1 MTGETLCDLLKPC
14 IGKRGS
20 VVIMVSRAGPIGFT
34 ATESNKLTGVEL
46 RPDGLV
52 RLDRDAGWTVLD
64 PAEVVAVGWNGD
76 ADQSPGQFL

>member
-1 MTGETLCDLLKPC
+1 VTGETLCDLLKPC

-20 VVIMVSRAGPIGFT
+20 VVVMVSRTGPIGFT
-34 ATESNKLTGVEL
+34 TTESNKLTGVEL

-76 ADQSPGQFL
+76 PDAATGQFL

>member
-1 MTGETLCDLLKPC
+1 LTGETLCDLLKPC

-20 VVIMVSRAGPIGFT
+20 VVIMLSRTGPIGFT

-52 RLDRDAGWTVLD
+52 RLDRDAGWIVLD
-64 PAEVVAVGWNGD
+64 PAEVMTVGWNGD
-76 ADQSPGQFL
+76 PDAATGQFL

>member
-1 MTGETLCDLLKPC
+1 VTGETLCDLLKPC

-20 VVIMVSRAGPIGFT
+20 VVIMVSRTGPIGFT

-46 RPDGLV
+46 RTDGLV
-52 RLDRDAGWTVLD
+52 RLDRNAGWTVLD

-76 ADQSPGQFL
+76 PDAATGQFL